1 MCKENCENCS
11 CENDSKNDVNLL
23 SVEDC
28 EDGSCVVTI
37 DLSEKMRDILLEKGF
52 NAILKEYIDEQLK
65 EEN

>member
-11 CENDSKNDVNLL
+11 CENDSKNDVNLI

-28 EDGSCVVTI
+28 EDGSSIVTI
-37 DLSEKMRDILLEKGF
+37 ELSEKMRDFLLEKGF
-52 NAILKEYIDEQLK
+52 NTILKEYIDEQLK